1 MRRALA
7 CATLVA
13 SSLAGG
19 AAVACGGSFGTNI
32 TVDPHQDIIIAWKN
46 GAETYVFQPTFCGP
60 ATAFGLILPVPAALS
75 SEPALFDQ
83 GAFAAAVTLSEPNKR
98 EVEDSS
104 GGIGC
109 GGNDSIKAGGVT
121 DNSAA
126 VVASGRVGFLD
137 WVQLKADSTIAF
149 TKWLDDNHYPYS
161 TSASDIFAYYV
172 SRGWYFLAFRINHE
186 AAPSGDWLCQA
197 LGPVALSFPSAEPV
211 VPSRMAGASSSGDTS
226 NRSYYSMRWRIFGIT
241 SGDSQLSMPNAT
253 EQYGGL
259 WYSGT
264 IQAADAPKFAGLAEP
279 GDRLTRLLLQF
290 STTAA
295 TADQPLVLATPQ
307 DYRGTEDVVIQDSSC
322 SVRPGR
328 RSSRT
333 FLLPLAG
340 LAMVGLLCWRRW
352 R

>member
-7 CATLVA
+7 CAALAGTL
-13 SSLAGG
+13 LAGG
-19 AAVACGGSFGTNI
+19 VAVACGGSFGTNV

-46 GAETYVFQPTFCGP
+46 GSETYVFQPTFCGP

-75 SEPALFDQ
+75 SEPALFEQ
-83 GAFAAAVTLSEPNKR
+83 SAFAAAVTLSEPYKR
-98 EVEDSS
+98 EVEEQS

-109 GGNDSIKAGGVT
+109 GGNDSSGGGMA
-121 DNSAA
+121 DNSTA

-137 WVQLKADSTIAF
+137 WVQLKADSTTAF

-161 TSASDIFAYYV
+161 SSASDTFAYYV
-172 SRGWYFLAFRINHE
+172 SKGWYLLAFRINHD
-186 AAPSGDWLCQA
+186 AAPSGERLCQS

-211 VPSRMAGASSSGDTS
+211 VPSRMAAASSSGDNLS
-226 NRSYYSMRWRIFGIT
+226 AYNYSMRWRIFGIT

-253 EQYGGL
+253 DQYGGL
-259 WYSGT
+259 WYSGA

-279 GDRLTRLLLQF
+279 GDRLTRLLLRF
-290 STTAA
+290 STAA
-295 TADQPLVLATPQ
+295 AADQTLVLATPQ